1 MEDLHG
7 PRIGSSCVGR
17 VGRRINTRKDAQLQ
31 APCAVSLWTSYSPVC
46 MVNKSLWVATEPVE
60 PD

>member
-31 APCAVSLWTSYSPVC
+31 GPCAVSLWTSYSPVC